1 MAEGFVFL
9 PSFYEAIKELPDDQR
24 LACYD
29 AVVNYGL
36 FHETI
41 PMSPVAQL
49 VLTLVK
55 PAIDSSQAKYR
66 AAKEN
71 GSKPPKPG
79 ANPRGRPRKNQSKN
93 QTENQSENQEL
104 DKEIDKEND
113 KENDTE
119 IDFEKEHET
128 DKKAAGSCV
137 PPTKAEVELF
147 LFQNKIFIN
156 PDRFYASCS
165 ETGWGKIW
173 NWQDLARHWAKSEMK
188 ADENKFRLETAIKA
202 RERGLID

>member
-1 MAEGFVFL
+1 MADGFVFL

-41 PMSPVAQL
+41 PMSPVAKI
-49 VLTLVK
+49 VFALVK
-55 PAIDSSQAKYR
+55 PTIDASQAKYR

-93 QTENQSENQEL
+93 QTENQSENQARQ
-104 DKEIDKEND
+104 ID
-113 KENDTE
+113 
-119 IDFEKEHET
+119 IDEDMEREKEDDRDLHETDKT
-128 DKKAAGSCV
+128 DKKAAGSCA

-147 LFQNKIFIN
+147 LFQNKLFIN
-156 PDRFYASCS
+156 PDRFFASC
-165 ETGWGKIW
+165 EEMGWQNIW
-173 NWQDLARHWAKSEMK
+173 NWQDLARHWAKSELK
-188 ADENKFRLETAIKA
+188 ADENKFRLETIMEA
-202 RERGLID
+202 RKKGL